1 MAKVEII
8 DIRRQK
14 VSEMEVDDRLL
25 NEPERPSLIYDV
37 VRMQLASRR
46 RGTAS
51 TKERSFVSGGGR
63 KPWRQKGTGRARA
76 GSIRSPLWRG
86 GGTIFGPHP
95 RDYSYRLPQKVRQ
108 AALRSALSLK
118 YRERKLLVLDRF
130 DLEEVKTQKFWAIL
144 KALEISSALIVIDG
158 PDQILEKSA
167 RNVPRVRVMKCEGL
181 NVYDILRYE
190 HLVFLR
196 SSLERMERNLRA

>member
-1 MAKVEII
+1 MAKVDVF

-51 TKERSFVSGGGR
+51 TKERSFVRGGGR

-86 GGTIFGPHP
+86 GGTVFGPHP
-95 RDYSYRLPQKVRQ
+95 RDYSFRPPKKVRQ

-118 YRERKLLVLDRF
+118 YREKKLLVLDRF
-130 DLEEVKTQKFWAIL
+130 DLEEVRTKRFLAVL
-144 KALEISSALIVIDG
+144 KALEIKSALIIIDG
-158 PDQILEKSA
+158 PDQVLEKSA
-167 RNVPRVRVMKCEGL
+167 RNVPRVQVAKCEGL

-196 SSLERMERNLRA
+196 SSLERVERNLRA